1 MNFHNLDKIMDN
13 VNVHNKYLLTA
24 IIAQRARQ
32 ISEVK
37 GVNGILEKHPGEKA
51 ISLALCDMEDGGT
64 HHRPAD
70 RNDSR
75 RHRERAGI
83 GSGVRRGTEEAGTRR
98 GEKKFRICGQPSEI
112 KAFSGSEHVSTAGSD
127 SRAVVA

>member
-51 ISLALCDMEDGGT
+51 ISLALCDMEDGNVSVHLQTETIPDAIENELESEAAFEEEQKKLERAAEKKSSGS
-64 HHRPAD
+64 A
-70 RNDSR
+70 DSR
-75 RHRERAGI
+75 R
-83 GSGVRRGTEEAGTRR
+83 
-98 GEKKFRICGQPSEI
+98 K
-112 KAFSGSEHVSTAGSD
+112 
-127 SRAVVA
+127 

>member
-37 GVNGILEKHPGEKA
+37 GVNGILEKHPG
-51 ISLALCDMEDGGT
+51 
-64 HHRPAD
+64 
-70 RNDSR
+70 
-75 RHRERAGI
+75 
-83 GSGVRRGTEEAGTRR
+83 
-98 GEKKFRICGQPSEI
+98 
-112 KAFSGSEHVSTAGSD
+112 
-127 SRAVVA
+127 

>member
-51 ISLALCDMEDGGT
+51 ISLALCDMESEAAFEEEQKKLERAAEKKSSGS
-64 HHRPAD
+64 A
-70 RNDSR
+70 DSR
-75 RHRERAGI
+75 R
-83 GSGVRRGTEEAGTRR
+83 
-98 GEKKFRICGQPSEI
+98 K
-112 KAFSGSEHVSTAGSD
+112 
-127 SRAVVA
+127 

>member
-24 IIAQRARQ
+24 VIAQRARQ

-51 ISLALCDMEDGGT
+51 ISLALCDMEDGNVSVQLQTETIPDAIENELESEAAFEEEQKNLG
-64 HHRPAD
+64 
-70 RNDSR
+70 
-75 RHRERAGI
+75 RA
-83 GSGVRRGTEEAGTRR
+83 A
-98 GEKKFRICGQPSEI
+98 EKKSSEAADGRR
-112 KAFSGSEHVSTAGSD
+112 K
-127 SRAVVA
+127 